1 MSKETNRLNRFNE
14 EVEELRETNGYTL
27 VGCGFREVIAEEK
40 KEDNYF
46 RIKNWYY

>member
-1 MSKETNRLNRFNE
+1 MSKDTDRINKFNE
-14 EVEELRETNGYTL
+14 EVEELREIDCYAA
-27 VGCGFREVIAEEK
+27 VSKRFKEVIAEEH